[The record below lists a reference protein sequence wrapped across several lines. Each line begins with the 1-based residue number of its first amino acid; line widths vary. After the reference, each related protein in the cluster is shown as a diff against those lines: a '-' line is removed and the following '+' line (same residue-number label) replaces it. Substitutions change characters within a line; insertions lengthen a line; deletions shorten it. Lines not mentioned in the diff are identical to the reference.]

1 MKQKKGVTT
10 ATMKDV
16 ADEAGVSTATV
27 SRTLMNPEKVSATTR
42 RKVEQAVI
50 VVGYSPHALN
60 RNLKRNESRTIL
72 TIVPDI
78 CDPYFSEIFRGIE
91 ETAAEHG
98 YLVLIGDCAHQHQK
112 EKTFVDLIITKQI
125 DGMLLLGS
133 NLPFDAGQEEQRNLP
148 PMVMANEF
156 SPDLALPTVHIDNL
170 TAAFEAVHY
179 LYQAG
184 HQRIA
189 CIAGPEHMH
198 LSQYRLQGYI
208 QALRRN
214 GILIDNQYIFRGDFT
229 YETGINGLIALMQH
243 PQPPS
248 AIFCHSDLMALGV
261 LAQARKMG
269 LDIPRDLSIIGFDD
283 IEQAQYSWPP
293 LTSVAQPR
301 YQIGREAMLLLLEQL
316 QGNTVQSGSRL
327 LSSELVIRDSVA
339 APNYARNRL

>member
-1 MKQKKGVTT
+1 MEQKKEVAT

-16 ADEAGVSTATV
+16 ADKAGVSTATV

-42 RKVEQAVI
+42 KKVEQAVI
-50 VVGYSPHALN
+50 AVGYSPHSLA
-60 RNLKRNESRTIL
+60 RNLRRNESRTIL

-78 CDPYFSEIFRGIE
+78 CDPYFSELFRGIE

-98 YLVLIGDCAHQHQK
+98 YLVLIGDCAHQRQK

-133 NLPFDAGQEEQRNLP
+133 DLPFDAGKEEQRSLP

-156 SPDLALPTVHIDNL
+156 SPELELPTVHIDNL

-179 LYQAG
+179 LHQLG

-189 CIAGPEHMH
+189 CIAGPEHMP
-198 LSQYRLQGYI
+198 LSQYRLQGYV
-208 QALRRN
+208 QALRRS
-214 GILIDNQYIFRGDFT
+214 GITIDNQYIIRGDFT
-229 YETGINGLIALMQH
+229 YETGANGLTALMKH

-248 AIFCHSDLMALGV
+248 AIFCHNDIMALGV
-261 LAQARKMG
+261 LAQAKKIG
-269 LDIPRDLSIIGFDD
+269 LDIPHDLSVVGFDD
-283 IEQAQYSWPP
+283 IEQARYCWPP
-293 LTSVAQPR
+293 LTTVAQPR

-316 QGNTVQSGSRL
+316 HGHRVQTGSRL
-327 LSSELVIRDSVA
+327 LASELVIRDSTA
-339 APNYARNRL
+339 ALNYSRNRL